1 MNYLPLSLNLS
12 DRDVLVV
19 GAGEVALR
27 KLKWLLKARANV
39 RVVALEAD
47 PRVAALPIDLSLRAV
62 ALDDING
69 AYLVVVATEDTEL
82 NGRLATACSQ
92 QNILVNVVDQPGI
105 STVIFPAI
113 IERDEF
119 TIALSSSGD
128 APVLTRF
135 WRRKLD
141 AYIPAE
147 LGKWG
152 RFLGQQRDKVKQLL
166 VSAGQRRS
174 FWENTVE
181 SELAERCYQ
190 GDPALQK
197 LFDEQLEIHAKDGSS
212 KMGAVYLI
220 GAGPGDPEL
229 LTFKAIRLLQRADVV
244 LYDRLVD
251 PRIVDMARRD
261 AEFVYVGKRAAHHTL
276 SQDEINELIFR
287 EATSGKIVARLKGG
301 DPFIFGRGAEEL
313 ELLVAQNIPFQVVP
327 GITAASGCASYAGI
341 PLTHRDHAQSVRF
354 VTGHLKDGSPD
365 LDFNSL
371 QDSRQTLVFYMGLLS
386 LNAISQKLIRA
397 GRQPS
402 TPVALIERG
411 TTKDECVYIGTLDTI
426 YSLVSEHQVKAPTL
440 IIVGDVV
447 SLHQTLKWRGKS
459 ISAEETL

>member
-1 MNYLPLSLNLS
+1 MNYLPLSLNLA

-27 KLKWLLKARANV
+27 KLKWLLKAKAAV
-39 RVVALEAD
+39 RVIALDAD
-47 PRVAALPIDLSLRAV
+47 PRVEALSLNLSLRAV
-62 ALDDING
+62 ALDDLSG
-69 AYLVVVATEDTEL
+69 AYLVVIATEDTAL
-82 NGRLATACSQ
+82 NKMLAEACSK
-92 QNILVNVVDQPGI
+92 QNILVNVVDQPAI

-119 TIALSSSGD
+119 TIALSSAGD
-128 APVLTRF
+128 APVLTRY

-152 RFLGQQRDKVKQLL
+152 RFLGRQRDKVKMLL
-166 VSAGQRRS
+166 GSVDQRRS
-174 FWENTVE
+174 FWEDTIE
-181 SELAERCYQ
+181 SELAELCYQ
-190 GDPALQK
+190 GSDELQDR
-197 LFDEQLEIHAKDGSS
+197 FDRNLEAYASDDGL

-261 AEFVYVGKRAAHHTL
+261 AEFIYVGKRASNHTL
-276 SQDEINELIFR
+276 SQDEINDLIYR
-287 EATSGKIVARLKGG
+287 EATNGRIVARLKGG

-313 ELLVAQNIPFQVVP
+313 ELLVEQKIPFQVVP

-354 VTGHLKDGSPD
+354 VTGHLKDGSPE
-365 LDFNSL
+365 LDFSSL

-386 LNAISQKLIRA
+386 LNAICQKLIGT
-397 GRQPS
+397 GRNPQ

-411 TTKDECVYIGTLDTI
+411 TTENECVYTGTLETI
-426 YSLVSEHQVKAPTL
+426 HSLVSEHQVKAPTL

-447 SLHQTLKWRGKS
+447 GLHQTLKWRGKS
-459 ISAEETL
+459 VNAKETL